1 MKHIKTYEV
10 LRSELKLDK
19 YIIWKSS
26 LALNIFK
33 VLRSSNQSTLLLER
47 LYMYS
52 EKGLEKAP
60 FEKYDEIITLQI
72 DDVMENVIYSYI
84 EFQSNS
90 LQECIDIIPTIIDSN
105 KFNL

>member
-26 LALNIFK
+26 LLNIFK
-33 VLRSSNQSTLLLER
+33 VLISSNQSTLILER

-60 FEKYDEIITLQI
+60 FEKYDEMITLQI
-72 DDVMENVIYSYI
+72 DDVSEDVIYSYI
-84 EFQSNS
+84 VFQSNN
-90 LQECIDIIPTIIDSN
+90 LQECIDVIPTIIDSN